1 MFDNFEKKKKK
12 NSSWADENM
21 VIVNLVA
28 FKSLGKLL
36 LDVGLMLAYHCDRYG
51 ILIMLHI
58 RFYVEKYIESRCIN
72 FSVVSM
78 ICSFKIGC
86 Q

>member
-1 MFDNFEKKKKK
+1 MHLITLKKKQTL
-12 NSSWADENM
+12 AGLTRMM
-21 VIVNLVA
+21 VIGNLVA